1 MKNEEQLAAER
12 EQFAAKRR
20 THGAYS
26 GISSADAVS
35 SYGGGSGGS
44 GGRGGGFGFGSP
56 TGRGF
61 FHEAA
66 GRSVS
71 GHVCV

>member
-12 EQFAAKRR
+12 EQFAAKWR
-20 THGAYS
+20 THSAYS
-26 GISSADAVS
+26 GISSADAVR
-35 SYGGGSGGS
+35 SYGGGRG

-71 GHVCV
+71 EHACA